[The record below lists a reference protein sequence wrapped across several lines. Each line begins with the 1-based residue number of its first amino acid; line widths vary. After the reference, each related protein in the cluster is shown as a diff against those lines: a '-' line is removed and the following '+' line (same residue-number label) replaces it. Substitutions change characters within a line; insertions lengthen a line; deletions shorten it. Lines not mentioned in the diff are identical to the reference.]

1 MNHPFKVL
9 DGTLDKYKTE
19 KVLPG
24 ANKYFG
30 MIEKIL
36 VNSDK
41 GAFVLGS
48 KLTIADTS
56 IYECVSWL
64 LEMYDWEPNG
74 PFTECMSKYPKVH
87 ACFLAVSNLPQ
98 MVEYRKKRNAEALS
112 MPDYVKT
119 VKATLL
125 F

>member
-41 GAFVLGS
+41 GAFVLGT
-48 KLTIADTS
+48 KMTVADTS
-56 IYECVSWL
+56 IYEAVSWL
-64 LEMYDWEPNG
+64 LEIYGWEVNG
-74 PFTECMSKYPKVH
+74 PFTEVMSQGSAVVH
-87 ACFLAVSNLPQ
+87 LGELLPDVRLADGGLAGQ
-98 MVEYRKKRNAEALS
+98 MVV
-112 MPDYVKT
+112 D
-119 VKATLL
+119 
-125 F
+125 